1 MNKIDVI
8 KAGIFGTVVAD
19 ALGVPVEFTS
29 RSERQENPVTGMR
42 EYGTHNQPIGTW
54 SDDSSMML
62 GTLDS
67 IGENGCIDLNDIMLR
82 FSQWKHADAYTPHGS
97 VFDIGFTCSKAIE
110 RYLAGYDPVECGGK
124 GERDNGNGS
133 LMRIMPASL
142 YVVYKYGNSDIPSDE
157 AIKCISNVSSLTHA
171 HPRSQIAC
179 VLYTAMCTEMIVR
192 EGRSLEE
199 VLTQAVKKV
208 RLSYLMKTKELA
220 KETEKYIR
228 MWDMAEF
235 ARLPENEIKSSGYVV
250 DTLEAAVW
258 CLLNAK
264 SYSECVLKAVNLGD
278 DTDTVGAVAG
288 GLAGLWYGYD
298 NIPKEWLDVIVKKEW
313 IEDLCN
319 CFEKVIS

>member
-1 MNKIDVI
+1 
-8 KAGIFGTVVAD
+8 
-19 ALGVPVEFTS
+19 
-29 RSERQENPVTGMR
+29 
-42 EYGTHNQPIGTW
+42 
-54 SDDSSMML
+54 
-62 GTLDS
+62 
-67 IGENGCIDLNDIMLR
+67 MLR

-142 YVVYKYGNSDIPSDE
+142 YVVFKYGYDDVLPNEMTD
-157 AIKCISNVSSLTHA
+157 CISNVSCLTHA

-179 VLYTAMCTEMIVR
+179 VLYTAMCAEMI
-192 EGRSLEE
+192 GRDGLSLEE

-208 RLSYLMKTKELA
+208 RLSYLIITKELA
-220 KETEKYIR
+220 EETEKYLG
-228 MWDMAEF
+228 MWDVTEF
-235 ARLPENEIKSSGYVV
+235 AKLPENEIKSSGYVV

-258 CLLNAK
+258 RLLNSK

-313 IEDLCN
+313 IETLCEQ
-319 CFEKVIS
+319 FEKAVN